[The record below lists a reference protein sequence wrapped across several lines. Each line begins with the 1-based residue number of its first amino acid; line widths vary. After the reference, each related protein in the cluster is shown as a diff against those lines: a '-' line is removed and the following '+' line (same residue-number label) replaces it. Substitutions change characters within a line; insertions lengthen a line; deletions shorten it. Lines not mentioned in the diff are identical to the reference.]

1 MQSEVGHVASVL
13 ASKLVQG
20 TGLLSAVLGLI
31 TTSRKNE
38 TEPAPETP
46 PTDEVL
52 TQRNAVLSAFLY
64 ATADLT
70 RTADPDVII
79 QGICDAMIS
88 ASPHIKLVWAWYG
101 EPDIAEISPKIY
113 AGPASKYAET
123 LTIKRNFLTLKGP
136 AFRALLAEQD
146 EYMGVSRMS
155 LFGPWRAAAKEF
167 GFAVA
172 AAFPLRVPD
181 STKRGILIFYA
192 DDKDYFEMIGLDPFK
207 ALSRVAEASLTQADL
222 RKQLEL
228 QADTDAL
235 TGLHNRRYIDRELE
249 RLRAMDARHGIPYT
263 LLLIDIDHFK
273 RINDTFGHP
282 GGDAVLVRLSGILR
296 QQLRN
301 EDFLARWGGEEFL
314 CALPNASLADGM
326 ALAERI
332 RQIVEL
338 EQLVTPAGIIRW
350 TVSIGVAPSGDPC
363 ENINN
368 AFRCVDEA
376 LYAAKFA
383 GRNRVMQPI

>member
-1 MQSEVGHVASVL
+1 MQSEVGQVPSALADQPTRDPHILASVI
-13 ASKLVQG
+13 G
-20 TGLLSAVLGLI
+20 WLGL
-31 TTSRKNE
+31 RKAA
-38 TEPAPETP
+38 TPPAPAP
-46 PTDEVL
+46 APSDDVL
-52 TQRNAVLSAFLY
+52 VQRNAVLSALLY

-70 RTADPDVII
+70 RTMDPDVIL
-79 QGICDAMIS
+79 QGICDAIVN
-88 ASPHIKLVWAWYG
+88 ASDHIKLVWAWHG
-101 EPDIAEISPKIY
+101 EPDTQEICPKIY
-113 AGPASKYAET
+113 AGPAAKYAET
-123 LTIKRNFLTLKGP
+123 ITIKRNYLTLKGP

-155 LFGPWRAAAKEF
+155 LFGPWRAASKEF
-167 GFAVA
+167 GFQVA

-181 STKRGILIFYA
+181 STQRGILIFYA

-207 ALSRVAEASLTQADL
+207 ALSRVAEASLTQANL

-228 QADTDAL
+228 QADTDPL

-249 RLRAMDARHGIPYT
+249 RLRALDARHDIPYT

-282 GGDAVLVRLSGILR
+282 GGDAVLVRLSSILR
-296 QQLRN
+296 QQLRG

-314 CALPNASLADGM
+314 CALPNTTVSEGM

-332 RQIVEL
+332 RQIVEA
-338 EQLVTPAGIIRW
+338 EQLSTPAGAIRW
-350 TVSIGVAPSGDPC
+350 TVSIGVAPSGDPA
-363 ENINN
+363 EPLNT
-368 AFRCVDEA
+368 AFRSVDEA

>member
-1 MQSEVGHVASVL
+1 M
-13 ASKLVQG
+13 
-20 TGLLSAVLGLI
+20 LSAAFGWLMA
-31 TTSRKNE
+31 RKAE
-38 TEPAPETP
+38 TAPAPETP

-52 TQRNAVLSAFLY
+52 SQRNAVLSALLY

-79 QGICDAMIS
+79 QGICDAMIN
-88 ASPHIKLVWAWYG
+88 ASEHIKLVWAWYG
-101 EPDIAEISPKIY
+101 EPDAVEISPKIY
-113 AGPASKYAET
+113 AGPAHKYAET
-123 LTIKRNFLTLKGP
+123 LTIKRNYLTLKGP

-155 LFGPWRAAAKEF
+155 LFGPWRAAAKKF
-167 GFAVA
+167 GFEVA

-181 STKRGILIFYA
+181 SSKRGILIFYA

-296 QQLRN
+296 QQLRG

-332 RQIVEL
+332 RQIVEA
-338 EQLVTPAGIIRW
+338 EQLVTPAGVIRW

-363 ENINN
+363 ESMNN

>member
-1 MQSEVGHVASVL
+1 MQSEVGHVSNAL
-13 ASKLVQG
+13 AGKPTQAVGLV
-20 TGLLSAVLGLI
+20 SAVLGWL
-31 TTSRKNE
+31 TTRKAA
-38 TEPAPETP
+38 TPAPGTP
-46 PTDEVL
+46 PPDEVL
-52 TQRNAVLSAFLY
+52 IQRNAVLSALLY

-70 RTADPDVII
+70 RTMDPDIII

-88 ASPHIKLVWAWYG
+88 ASSHIKLVWAWYG
-101 EPDIAEISPKIY
+101 EPDVEEIRPTIY
-113 AGPASKYAET
+113 AGPARKYAET
-123 LTIKRNFLTLKGP
+123 LTIKRNYLTLKGP

-155 LFGPWRAAAKEF
+155 LFGPWRAAAKEYSF
-167 GFAVA
+167 EVA

-192 DDKDYFEMIGLDPFK
+192 DDKDYFEMIGMDPFK
-207 ALSRVAEASLTQADL
+207 ALSRVAEASLTQSYL

-296 QQLRN
+296 EQLRA
-301 EDFLARWGGEEFL
+301 EDLLARWGGEEFL

-326 ALAERI
+326 ALGERI
-332 RQIVEL
+332 RQFVEA
-338 EQLVTPAGIIRW
+338 EQLITPSGIIRW

-363 ENINN
+363 ESINN